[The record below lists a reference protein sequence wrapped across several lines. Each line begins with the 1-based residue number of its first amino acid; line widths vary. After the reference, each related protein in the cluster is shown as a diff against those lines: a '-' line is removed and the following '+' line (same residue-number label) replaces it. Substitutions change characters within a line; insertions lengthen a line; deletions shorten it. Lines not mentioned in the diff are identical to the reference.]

1 MEENKLAPALLIS
14 SKICFKSSNP
24 KFPQEAKEL
33 LSPIITDE
41 DNQMLT
47 ATQTME
53 EIKNKSPSLECL
65 HSSSKPIGM
74 WYTVTV

>member
-41 DNQMLT
+41 D
-47 ATQTME
+47 
-53 EIKNKSPSLECL
+53 KSVASILKLLLPKIIYPWQGAFVLCWL
-65 HSSSKPIGM
+65 IQDI
-74 WYTVTV
+74 T

>member
-14 SKICFKSSNP
+14 SKICFKSLNP

-33 LSPIITDE
+33 LSLIITDE
-41 DNQMLT
+41 DNQRLT